1 MWQLPTVLLV
11 NPGLTL
17 LGRRWDKHGPI
28 QPVVV
33 QPRPHSLVM
42 DPKTLCQIPPALSCA
57 FPSISRSKTE
67 LVQVKNKRSEGLSH
81 LSVVLLGCRDSSVV
95 VSRIR
100 LDGGTHHGRG
110 FVVSIQPYPRRR
122 YLILPYCMGC
132 SQACV
137 SSQQCVRIGQGHSS
151 MLSTGTT
158 WVGAL
163 DAQGTNTH
171 SPAFLTPCWPGGDH
185 SPWVVHG
192 GTPMWPDPH
201 G

>member
-1 MWQLPTVLLV
+1 MVTGWREDPPSCTGVPSWLQDVAEQSPGCTQCLAEAVGDSCPALPQPGNILGMWQLPTVLLV

-81 LSVVLLGCRDSSVV
+81 LSVFLLGCRDSSVV

-100 LDGGTHHGRG
+100 LDRGTHHGRG

-122 YLILPYCMGC
+122 YLILPYCMGK
-132 SQACV
+132 
-137 SSQQCVRIGQGHSS
+137 
-151 MLSTGTT
+151 ML
-158 WVGAL
+158 
-163 DAQGTNTH
+163 
-171 SPAFLTPCWPGGDH
+171 
-185 SPWVVHG
+185 
-192 GTPMWPDPH
+192 
-201 G
+201 